1 MATHPGFHSL
11 HEETAASLD
20 VTGTVPAWLNG
31 TLTRNGPGAFSFP
44 GGSSVD
50 HWFDGFAMLYRFTFD
65 PGSQTGS
72 GDGDAVHYRNQ
83 FLRTDACEAARDGSF
98 EGASRPG
105 ETALRS
111 RLATFLQAPY
121 DNTNI
126 IAERIGGEYT
136 ALAESPRQVRFD
148 PATLAT
154 TDHAEYSG
162 DVPTGQRPCA
172 HLKRDPATDTLVN
185 ADTEFGRPS

>member
-31 TLTRNGPGAFSFP
+31 TLTRNGPGAFSVP

-72 GDGDAVHYRNQ
+72 GDGDAVHYRNR

-98 EGASRPG
+98 EGGFATGGDDAPLASCDVSASTVRQYEHHRRAYRRRVHCTG
-105 ETALRS
+105 RITAAGPVRSGHACDDRS
-111 RLATFLQAPY
+111 R
-121 DNTNI
+121 
-126 IAERIGGEYT
+126 R
-136 ALAESPRQVRFD
+136 V
-148 PATLAT
+148 
-154 TDHAEYSG
+154 
-162 DVPTGQRPCA
+162 QR
-172 HLKRDPATDTLVN
+172 
-185 ADTEFGRPS
+185 